1 MEEILKRL
9 RILVVSQYF
18 WPENFRINDW
28 VDGMV
33 ELGHKVTVLTSLP
46 NYPEGILNVDYK
58 NSPEKY
64 SKYKEVEII
73 RVPQILRGNSS
84 LQLLSN
90 YISFAFFGSTL
101 GVWKLRKKIFDVS
114 FVFAVSPITMVIP
127 AIVLKFTKKVPILL
141 WVLDLWPDVLKS
153 IGIVK
158 SRYLLF
164 FLSKCVAILYNCC
177 DGVVAQSSMFLEN
190 IKNLVPKHKNVDFI
204 PSWGEQV
211 CHNSNDETIEN
222 LILKRKG
229 KFNIFYTGNIGEA
242 QDFKTVIEAVKQLKI
257 DKEIKWFIVGDGRMA
272 EWLKNQ
278 VKINDLQDCFYMF
291 GAYPIEKMAVFF
303 KYADAGLVC
312 LKNDEILCKTIPGK
326 LQTYFS
332 YSIPVIGACNGEV
345 SKIVNESN
353 SGLIASAGDSL
364 QLSKN
369 IIWMK
374 NLIRKDL
381 IEMSRNANN
390 YYIDNFDRDS
400 VFLRFEKKLQSLI
413 A

>member
-33 ELGHKVTVLTSLP
+33 ELGHEVTVLTSLP

-58 NSPEKY
+58 NNLENY
-64 SKYKEVEII
+64 TKYKDVEVI

-84 LQLLSN
+84 IQLFLN

-114 FVFAVSPITMVIP
+114 FVFAVSPILMVIP
-127 AIVLKFTKKVPILL
+127 AIVLKITKKVPILL

-177 DGVVAQSSMFLEN
+177 NCVVAQSSMFLVD

-204 PSWGEQV
+204 PSWSEQV
-211 CHNSNDETIEN
+211 CYDSNDEVIEN
-222 LILKRKG
+222 IILNRKG

-242 QDFKTVIEAVKQLKI
+242 QDFKTVIEAAKQLKT
-257 DKEIKWFIVGDGRMA
+257 DKDIKWFIIGNGRMA
-272 EWLKNQ
+272 HWLKNQ
-278 VKINDLQDCFYMF
+278 IEINNLEDSFYML

-303 KYADAGLVC
+303 KHADAGLLC
-312 LKNDEILCKTIPGK
+312 LKDDEILSKTIPGK
-326 LQTYFS
+326 LQTYFA
-332 YSIPVIGACNGEV
+332 YCLPVIGACNGEV
-345 SKIVNESN
+345 NKIVNESN
-353 SGLIASAGDSL
+353 SGLIGNAGDSS
-364 QLSKN
+364 QLAEN
-369 IIWMK
+369 IIFMK
-374 NLIRKDL
+374 NLTNKKL
-381 IEMSRNANN
+381 IKMSENANE
-390 YYIDNFDRDS
+390 YYANNFKRDS
-400 VFLRFEKKLQSLI
+400 ILLSFDKKLQSLLI
-413 A
+413 

>member
-1 MEEILKRL
+1 MKRL

-33 ELGHKVTVLTSLP
+33 ELGHEVTVLTSLP

-58 NSPEKY
+58 NNPEKY
-64 SKYKEVEII
+64 TKYKDVEII

-84 LQLLSN
+84 IQLFLN
-90 YISFAFFGSTL
+90 YISFVFFGSTF
-101 GVWKLRKKIFDVS
+101 GVWKLRKKSFDVS

-127 AIVLKFTKKVPILL
+127 AIVLKFTKKVPILI

-153 IGIVK
+153 IGIIK

-164 FLSKCVAILYNCC
+164 FLSKFVAILYNCC

-211 CHNSNDETIEN
+211 CHSSNDETIEN

-242 QDFKTVIEAVKQLKI
+242 QDFQTVIEAAKHLKT
-257 DKEIKWFIVGDGRMA
+257 DKEIKWFIVGNGRMA

-278 VKINDLQDCFYMF
+278 IEVNDLQDCFYMF

-369 IIWMK
+369 IIRMK
-374 NLIRKDL
+374 NLTRKDL

-390 YYIDNFDRDS
+390 YYIENFDRDS
-400 VFLRFEKKLQSLI
+400 VFLRFEKKLQSLT

>member
-33 ELGHKVTVLTSLP
+33 ELGHEVTVLTSLP

-58 NSPEKY
+58 NNPENY
-64 SKYKEVEII
+64 TKYKDVEVI

-84 LQLLSN
+84 MQLFLN

-101 GVWKLRKKIFDVS
+101 GVWKLRKKSFDVS
-114 FVFAVSPITMVIP
+114 FVFAVSPILMVIP
-127 AIVLKFTKKVPILL
+127 AIVLKITKKVPILL

-177 DGVVAQSSMFLEN
+177 NCVVAQSSMFLVD

-204 PSWGEQV
+204 PSWSEQV
-211 CHNSNDETIEN
+211 CYDSNDEVIEN
-222 LILKRKG
+222 IILNRKG

-242 QDFKTVIEAVKQLKI
+242 QDFKTVIEAAKQLKT
-257 DKEIKWFIVGDGRMA
+257 DKDIKWFIIGNGRMA
-272 EWLKNQ
+272 HWLKNQ
-278 VKINDLQDCFYMF
+278 IEINNLEDSFYML

-303 KYADAGLVC
+303 KHADAGLLC
-312 LKNDEILCKTIPGK
+312 LKDDEILSKTIPGK
-326 LQTYFS
+326 LQTYFA
-332 YSIPVIGACNGEV
+332 YCLPVIGACNGEV
-345 SKIVNESN
+345 NKIVNESN
-353 SGLIASAGDSL
+353 SGLIGNAGDSS
-364 QLSKN
+364 QLAEN
-369 IIWMK
+369 IIFMK
-374 NLIRKDL
+374 NLTNKKL
-381 IEMSRNANN
+381 IKMSENANE
-390 YYIDNFDRDS
+390 YYANNFKRDS
-400 VFLRFEKKLQSLI
+400 ILLSFDKKLQSLLI
-413 A
+413 